1 MTQLLGCAVLSYFQL
16 IPRTPNSQSRS
27 FSLHQ
32 VDPIR
37 QTRKSQLTSL
47 PSLLEAGCSRAEL
60 RFASLCAALPQSQGI
75 SVEVTVTRYPSWL
88 FCVFP
93 HPSLPLYRWHSWNP
107 RRQSVDQR
115 GTWTGEQKRLQY
127 MLSLEGQG
135 LISASGDREQNHQ

>member
-1 MTQLLGCAVLSYFQL
+1 MTQLLGCAVLCYFQL

-37 QTRKSQLTSL
+37 QMRKSQLTSL

-60 RFASLCAALPQSQGI
+60 MFASLCAALPQSQGI

-93 HPSLPLYRWHSWNP
+93 HPSLPLYR
-107 RRQSVDQR
+107 
-115 GTWTGEQKRLQY
+115 
-127 MLSLEGQG
+127 
-135 LISASGDREQNHQ
+135 